1 MSSLVLSATPQ
12 EIPRKF
18 MQVLIVMIF
27 GVTTGI
33 CWLVAMMYLTQG
45 RIFPIQQ
52 GLLVSCHITVGEKH
66 LSQELNSTIYKHKAN
81 FAQF

>member
-1 MSSLVLSATPQ
+1 
-12 EIPRKF
+12 

-33 CWLVAMMYLTQG
+33 YWLGAMKYLTQG

-52 GLLVSCHITVGEKH
+52 GLRVSCHSTVGEKH